1 MNESHSVFRT
11 KKTKN
16 YKYSYQLQVPLLRK
30 KEESMA
36 VALKALIAVIMVA
49 SLATTSLAFRT
60 QKTQQQKTNTQVQ
73 MGLLDSLFNVNGKKY
88 AEPCVMGDESIM
100 KPKKHGTSDTP
111 VQQNLR
117 WGVDRK
123 KADQICNF
131 NRHYAENAGYWRST
145 SFLQEAKKEYEEN
158 GEIKFFDSNT
168 GKLLYVAPRGR
179 SFDDFIRESNVH
191 GWPSFRDEEVVWDNG
206 VRVLPDGETV
216 SLDGTHLG
224 HNLPDATGNRYC
236 INLISVA
243 GNPVVGQE

>member
-1 MNESHSVFRT
+1 M
-11 KKTKN
+11 
-16 YKYSYQLQVPLLRK
+16 
-30 KEESMA
+30 
-36 VALKALIAVIMVA
+36 
-49 SLATTSLAFRT
+49 
-60 QKTQQQKTNTQVQ
+60 
-73 MGLLDSLFNVNGKKY
+73 
-88 AEPCVMGDESIM
+88 
-100 KPKKHGTSDTP
+100 
-111 VQQNLR
+111 
-117 WGVDRK
+117 
-123 KADQICNF
+123 
-131 NRHYAENAGYWRST
+131 
-145 SFLQEAKKEYEEN
+145 QEAKKEYEEN

>member
-1 MNESHSVFRT
+1 MNESHNVLQT
-11 KKTKN
+11 KQN
-16 YKYSYQLQVPLLRK
+16 FKYSYQLQVPLLRK
-30 KEESMA
+30 KEKSMA
-36 VALKALIAVIMVA
+36 IALKALIAVILVA

-131 NRHYAENAGYWRST
+131 NRHYA
-145 SFLQEAKKEYEEN
+145 
-158 GEIKFFDSNT
+158 
-168 GKLLYVAPRGR
+168 
-179 SFDDFIRESNVH
+179 
-191 GWPSFRDEEVVWDNG
+191 
-206 VRVLPDGETV
+206 
-216 SLDGTHLG
+216 GTF
-224 HNLPDATGNRYC
+224 GN
-236 INLISVA
+236 
-243 GNPVVGQE
+243 

>member
-1 MNESHSVFRT
+1 MQVRLVIGVCMCVFSFLSCAYIPAYLLQKNKFAHFVLFARVILSLLQ
-11 KKTKN
+11 KK
-16 YKYSYQLQVPLLRK
+16 K
-30 KEESMA
+30 K
-36 VALKALIAVIMVA
+36 
-49 SLATTSLAFRT
+49 
-60 QKTQQQKTNTQVQ
+60 
-73 MGLLDSLFNVNGKKY
+73 KK
-88 AEPCVMGDESIM
+88 S
-100 KPKKHGTSDTP
+100 
-111 VQQNLR
+111 
-117 WGVDRK
+117 
-123 KADQICNF
+123 
-131 NRHYAENAGYWRST
+131 ENAGYWRST